1 MKRNFLYKY
10 GFIAI
15 AAVVLAACAPR
26 EQKVVIV
33 ATNDMHAAIDNFPR
47 LATLVEQLRI
57 ENGGQVLLVDAGDR
71 WTGNPF
77 VDLADKPLSPIVELM
92 NELGYDLGTLG
103 NHEFDWGQPILEQ
116 RIREMDFPVICANI
130 EVGAGAHLSYI
141 PPYAFIE
148 MNGIRFAFLG
158 LVTNFTLFGR
168 PEGKAENFEGLTF
181 PDVYATAEKY
191 AWLKDSCDVFVGL
204 THIGDD
210 ADTLLAHRLPS
221 LDLIIGGHSH
231 SVVKKPERIGNTI
244 VTQAGSKLRYAG
256 VTTVTKS
263 KKGITVENHLVALD
277 TIPPMQ
283 YFEETVKR
291 YNANAELTAPI
302 GETSAP
308 FDKDGIVNMM
318 TDAVREKTGADVA
331 LYHIGGVRID
341 SLDGGISTASLFS
354 LEPFMSEVYILRMTP
369 GQIKG
374 LIINKFNDT
383 INPKESHGPDLFPS
397 GFTYTIITDEAGEA
411 VDVKFGQPEK
421 SIYIIAIPDYMYK
434 NYKFDRSGEARETG
448 FMVTDILKDYIVK
461 NSPIQPDNIRR
472 IRIN

>member
-1 MKRNFLYKY
+1 MKRSFLHNLRI
-10 GFIAI
+10 IAVA

-57 ENGGQVLLVDAGDR
+57 ENGGDVLLVDAGDR

-77 VDLADKPLSPIVELM
+77 VDLAAKPLSPIIEMM

-103 NHEFDWGQPILEQ
+103 NHEFDWGQPLLEQ
-116 RIREMDFPVICANI
+116 RIREMDFPVVCANI
-130 EVGAGAHLSYI
+130 ETNGSQLSYI

-158 LVTNFTLFGR
+158 LVTNFTRFDR
-168 PEGKAENFEGLTF
+168 PEGKAEHFEGLTF
-181 PDVYATAEKY
+181 PDVYETAEKY
-191 AWLKDSCDVFVGL
+191 AWLRDSCDVFVGL

-210 ADTLLAHRLPS
+210 ADLKLAERMPS
-221 LDLIIGGHSH
+221 LDLIIGGHTHTVISEP
-231 SVVKKPERIGNTI
+231 KRIGNVL

-263 KKGITVENHLVALD
+263 KKGMTIENHLVALD

-283 YFEETVKR
+283 NFEEMVKI
-291 YNANAELTAPI
+291 YNANARLLAPI
-302 GETSAP
+302 GETAAP
-308 FDKDGIVNMM
+308 FNKDGIVNMI
-318 TDAVREKTGADVA
+318 TDAIRAKTSADIA

-341 SLDGGISTASLFS
+341 SLDGGINTADLFS
-354 LEPFMSEVYILRMTP
+354 LEPFRSEVYTLNMTP

-374 LIINKFNDT
+374 LIMNKFNDT

-397 GFTYTIITDEAGEA
+397 GFTYTVITDEAGEA

-421 SIYIIAIPDYMYK
+421 KNYLVAMPDYIYK
-434 NYKFDRSGEARETG
+434 NYKFDRTGDARETG
-448 FMVTDILKDYIVK
+448 LLVTDILKEYIVK
-461 NSPIQPDNIRR
+461 NSPVKPDNARR
-472 IRIN
+472 IGIN